1 MRVRQLVLSSM
12 LLLLVVLAAS
22 ACGGGGKQSP
32 RDAYASKLDSACN
45 DMRKQIEGLGQPND
59 TPMAKIYPG
68 TVKIGHTFVKQIRQL
83 EAPPAEKANAGLL
96 IKQFGYYF
104 DGLALGY
111 AVLVK
116 RKNQQG
122 FIQTV
127 GGAEANLKLAE
138 GYARKLGAEACT
150 RRPFR

>member
-1 MRVRQLVLSSM
+1 MCARRLVLAG
-12 LLLLVVLAAS
+12 LLLIVVVLAAS
-22 ACGGGGKQSP
+22 ACGGSKQSP
-32 RDAYASKLDSACN
+32 RDAYAKKLDSACN
-45 DMRKQIEGLGQPND
+45 DMRKQIEDLGQPND
-59 TPMAKIYPG
+59 TPMARIYPG
-68 TVKIGHTFVKQIRQL
+68 TVKIGHAFVRQIKQL
-83 EAPPAEKANAGLL
+83 DPPSGEQANAGLL

-122 FIQTV
+122 FIQTI

-138 GYARKLGAEACT
+138 GYARKLGANACT

>member
-1 MRVRQLVLSSM
+1 MRARTLRLTFP

-22 ACGGGGKQSP
+22 ACGGGKQSP
-32 RDAYASKLDSACN
+32 HDAYASKLDSACD
-45 DMRKQIEGLGQPND
+45 DMRSQIEALGQPND
-59 TPMAKIYPG
+59 EPISKIYPG
-68 TVKIGHTFVKQIRQL
+68 TVKIGRTFVKQIEQL
-83 EAPPAEKANAGLL
+83 EPPAAEKANAGLL
-96 IKQFGYYF
+96 IKQFGFYF

-116 RKNQQG
+116 RESQQG

-138 GYARKLGAEACT
+138 SYARKLGATACT

>member
-1 MRVRQLVLSSM
+1 MRARTLLLAI
-12 LLLLVVLAAS
+12 LLLLVALAAS
-22 ACGGGGKQSP
+22 ACGGGKQSP
-32 RDAYASKLDSACN
+32 HDAYAKQLDSAC
-45 DMRKQIEGLGQPND
+45 DGMRTQIEALGQPSD
-59 TPMAKIYPG
+59 EPISKIYPG
-68 TVKIGHTFVKQIRQL
+68 TVKIGHAFMKQIKQL
-83 EAPPAEKANAGLL
+83 EPPAGEKANAGLL
-96 IKQFGYYF
+96 IRQFGFYF

-116 RKNQQG
+116 RGSQQG

-138 GYARKLGAEACT
+138 GYARKLGATACT

>member
-1 MRVRQLVLSSM
+1 MRARTLLVTLP

-22 ACGGGGKQSP
+22 ACGGSKQSP
-32 RDAYASKLDSACN
+32 HDTYAKQLDSACD
-45 DMRKQIEGLGQPND
+45 DMRTRIEDLGLPGDEPIS
-59 TPMAKIYPG
+59 KIYPG
-68 TVKIGHTFVKQIRQL
+68 TVKIGRAFVQQIKLL
-83 EAPPAEKANAGLL
+83 EPPSADRASANLL
-96 IKQFGYYF
+96 IKQFGFYF

-122 FIQTV
+122 FIQTI

-138 GYARKLGAEACT
+138 GYARKLGATACT

>member
-1 MRVRQLVLSSM
+1 MRIGQLVLAG
-12 LLLLVVLAAS
+12 LLLLVLALAAS
-22 ACGGGGKQSP
+22 GCGGGKQSP
-32 RDAYASKLDSACN
+32 RAAYAKQLDAACD
-45 DMRKQIEGLGQPND
+45 DMRKQIEDLGLPGD
-59 TPMAKIYPG
+59 TPIGKIYPG
-68 TVKIGHTFVKQIRQL
+68 TVKIGRAFVRQITQL
-83 EAPPAEKANAGLL
+83 VPPSGEEANAGLL

-116 RKNQQG
+116 RKSQQG

-127 GGAEANLKLAE
+127 GGAQANLELAE
-138 GYARKLGAEACT
+138 GYARKLGANACT

>member
-1 MRVRQLVLSSM
+1 MPASSTRP
-12 LLLLVVLAAS
+12 ATTCAS
-22 ACGGGGKQSP
+22 RSRASGSRATRRSP
-32 RDAYASKLDSACN
+32 RS
-45 DMRKQIEGLGQPND
+45 I
-59 TPMAKIYPG
+59 PG
-68 TVKIGHTFVKQIRQL
+68 TVKIGHAFVRQIKQL
-83 EAPPAEKANAGLL
+83 DPPAGEQANAGLL

-104 DGLALGY
+104 DGLAIGY

-116 RKNQQG
+116 RKSQQG

-138 GYARKLGAEACT
+138 GYARKLGADACT